1 MSFIALFSSLYLP
14 ARSGAVLH
22 RPHNQSVFTFLMGV
36 NALVIVNNL
45 GDKRNR
51 HTNTQPLR
59 ISSRQK
65 QMGEVLANCRRIP
78 DAVLLE

>member
-1 MSFIALFSSLYLP
+1 MVDKPCDCYLFFLLPLSMSFIALFSSLYLL

-22 RPHNQSVFTFLMGV
+22 RPHNQSVFTFLMGM

-51 HTNTQPLR
+51 RKHAAASHRQPAEAD
-59 ISSRQK
+59 
-65 QMGEVLANCRRIP
+65 G
-78 DAVLLE
+78 